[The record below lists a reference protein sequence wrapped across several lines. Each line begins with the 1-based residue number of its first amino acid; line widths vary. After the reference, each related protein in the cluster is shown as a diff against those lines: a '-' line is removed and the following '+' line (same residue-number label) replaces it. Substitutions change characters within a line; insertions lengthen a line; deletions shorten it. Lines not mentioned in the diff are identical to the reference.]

1 MSSAIPEIAV
11 IDTHALIW
19 WAAGDRHRIGR
30 RALKFLDSV
39 DEGRA
44 IACVSTLALVELSEA
59 LHFGTMLLDRRF
71 DAALNGMR
79 DTPSRYQVV
88 PLTMEIVARSH
99 TLFAIPERG
108 DRLIAATAAELGYP
122 IITRDP
128 AISTVAGLDHVW

>member
-1 MSSAIPEIAV
+1 MSPAVPEIAV
-11 IDTHALIW
+11 VDTHALIW
-19 WAAGDRHRIGR
+19 WATGDRHRIGR

-39 DEGRA
+39 DDGRA
-44 IACVSTLALVELSEA
+44 IACVPTVALVELSEA

-71 DAALNGMR
+71 DAVLDGMR

-88 PLTMEIVARSH
+88 PLTLEIVARSH

-128 AISTVAGLDHVW
+128 AITAVVGLDQVW